1 MADLDLYNRVQGQGQ
16 DPILKHVG
24 LVKRTALHLK
34 SRIPQVMDVDEL
46 VQVGM
51 VGLIEASQNFD
62 ATRGVDFEIFA
73 RTRIRGAILD
83 EVRRISVL
91 PRSAIS
97 HIRGTNVATQQ
108 LATVLGRAP
117 TQAELADFMGKDVSE
132 YQKERSH
139 AHQMLMVDSEA
150 AEEEVLNT
158 AAQRGCEPEEE
169 VADAIINDM
178 LADGISQLAERD
190 QVIMALYYTEDM
202 NLKEIGAVL
211 DISESRVS
219 QLLSANVQ
227 KLRKI
232 MVLSG
237 DQE

>member
-1 MADLDLYNRVQGQGQ
+1 MADLDLYNQVAQNGK
-16 DPILKHVG
+16 DPILAYVG

-34 SRIPQVMDVDEL
+34 ARIPQVMDVDEL
-46 VQVGM
+46 IQVGM
-51 VGLIEASQNFD
+51 IGLIEASQSFD
-62 ATRGVDFEIFA
+62 TTRGVDFEMFA

-97 HIRGTNVATQQ
+97 HIRETNEATQE
-108 LATVLGRAP
+108 LATELGRAP
-117 TQAELADFMGKDVSE
+117 TQSELAEFMGKDAAD

-150 AEEEVLNT
+150 AEDEMLNT
-158 AAQRGCEPEEE
+158 PQSGYEPEQE
-169 VADAIINDM
+169 VGDAMM
-178 LADGISQLAERD
+178 LDSLSQAIEQLPERD
-190 QVIMALYYTEDM
+190 QIIMALYYTEDL

-219 QLLSANVQ
+219 QLLSANVK
-227 KLRKI
+227 KLRK
-232 MVLSG
+232 MMALP
-237 DQE
+237 ER

>member
-1 MADLDLYNRVQGQGQ
+1 MADLDLYNQVAQNGR
-16 DPILKHVG
+16 DPILAHVG

-34 SRIPQVMDVDEL
+34 ARIPQVMDVDEL
-46 VQVGM
+46 IQVGM
-51 VGLIEASQNFD
+51 IGLIEASQSFD

-97 HIRGTNVATQQ
+97 HIRETNEATQE
-108 LATVLGRAP
+108 LATELGRAP
-117 TQAELADFMGKDVSE
+117 TQSELADFMGKDASE

-150 AEEEVLNT
+150 AEDEMLNT
-158 AAQRGCEPEEE
+158 PQSGYEPEQE
-169 VADAIINDM
+169 VGDAMMMDS
-178 LADGISQLAERD
+178 LSQAIEQLPERD
-190 QVIMALYYTEDM
+190 QIIMALYYTEDL

-219 QLLSANVQ
+219 QLLSANVK

-232 MVLSG
+232 MALP
-237 DQE
+237 ER

>member
-1 MADLDLYNRVQGQGQ
+1 M
-16 DPILKHVG
+16 HVG

-34 SRIPQVMDVDEL
+34 ARIPQVMDVDEL
-46 VQVGM
+46 IQVGM
-51 VGLIEASQNFD
+51 IGLIEASQSFD

-97 HIRGTNVATQQ
+97 HIRETNEATQE
-108 LATVLGRAP
+108 LATELGRVP
-117 TQAELADFMGKDVSE
+117 TQTELADFMGKNAAE

-150 AEEEVLNT
+150 AEDEMLNT
-158 AAQRGCEPEEE
+158 PQKGYEPEQE
-169 VADAIINDM
+169 VGDAMMMDS
-178 LADGISQLAERD
+178 LSQAIEQLPERD
-190 QVIMALYYTEDM
+190 QIIMALYYTEDM

-211 DISESRVS
+211 D
-219 QLLSANVQ
+219 LS
-227 KLRKI
+227 LI
-232 MVLSG
+232 HI
-237 DQE
+237 

>member
-1 MADLDLYNRVQGQGQ
+1 MADLDLYNQVAQNGR
-16 DPILKHVG
+16 DPILAHVG

-34 SRIPQVMDVDEL
+34 ARIPQVMDVDEL
-46 VQVGM
+46 IQVGM
-51 VGLIEASQNFD
+51 IGLIEASQSFD
-62 ATRGVDFEIFA
+62 ITRGVDFEMFA

-97 HIRGTNVATQQ
+97 HIRETNEATQE
-108 LATVLGRAP
+108 LATELGRAP
-117 TQAELADFMGKDVSE
+117 TQSELADFMGKDATD

-150 AEEEVLNT
+150 AEDEMLNT
-158 AAQRGCEPEEE
+158 PQSGYEPEQE
-169 VADAIINDM
+169 VGDAM
-178 LADGISQLAERD
+178 MMESLSQAIEQLPERD
-190 QVIMALYYTEDM
+190 QIIMALYYTEDL

-219 QLLSANVQ
+219 QLLSANVK
-227 KLRKI
+227 KLRK
-232 MVLSG
+232 MMALP
-237 DQE
+237 ER

>member
-1 MADLDLYNRVQGQGQ
+1 MADLDLYNQVAQNGR
-16 DPILKHVG
+16 DPILAHVG

-34 SRIPQVMDVDEL
+34 ARIPQVMDVDEL
-46 VQVGM
+46 IQVGM
-51 VGLIEASQNFD
+51 IGLIEASQSFD

-97 HIRGTNVATQQ
+97 HIRETNEATQE
-108 LATVLGRAP
+108 LATELGRAP
-117 TQAELADFMGKDVSE
+117 TQSELADFMGKDAAE

-150 AEEEVLNT
+150 AEDEMLNT
-158 AAQRGCEPEEE
+158 PQSGYEPEQE
-169 VADAIINDM
+169 VGDAMMMDS
-178 LADGISQLAERD
+178 LSQAIEQLPERD
-190 QVIMALYYTEDM
+190 QIIMALYYTEDL

-219 QLLSANVQ
+219 QLLSANVK
-227 KLRKI
+227 KLRK
-232 MVLSG
+232 MMALP
-237 DQE
+237 ER

>member
-1 MADLDLYNRVQGQGQ
+1 MADLDLYNRVGKSSQ
-16 DPILKHVG
+16 DPILAHIG

-34 SRIPQVMDVDEL
+34 GRIPQVMDVDEL
-46 VQVGM
+46 IQVGM
-51 VGLIEASQNFD
+51 VGLIEASQSFD
-62 ATRGVDFEIFA
+62 ATRGVEFEIFA

-97 HIRGTNVATQQ
+97 HIRETNEATQE
-108 LATVLGRAP
+108 LATELGRAP
-117 TQAELADFMGKDVSE
+117 TQSELAQFMGKETAD

-150 AEEEVLNT
+150 AEDEMLNT
-158 AAQRGCEPEEE
+158 PASYGYEPEQE
-169 VADAIINDM
+169 VGDAMMMDSLTAAI
-178 LADGISQLAERD
+178 AQLPERD

-211 DISESRVS
+211 EISESRVS
-219 QLLSANVQ
+219 QLLTANVK

-232 MVLSG
+232 LALSE
-237 DQE
+237 DI

>member
-1 MADLDLYNRVQGQGQ
+1 MADLDLYNQVAQNGR
-16 DPILKHVG
+16 DPILAHVG

-34 SRIPQVMDVDEL
+34 ARIPQVMDVDEL
-46 VQVGM
+46 IQVGM
-51 VGLIEASQNFD
+51 IGLIEASQSFD
-62 ATRGVDFEIFA
+62 AARGVDFEIFA

-97 HIRGTNVATQQ
+97 HIRETNEATQE
-108 LATVLGRAP
+108 LATELGRAP
-117 TQAELADFMGKDVSE
+117 TQSELADFMGKDAAE

-150 AEEEVLNT
+150 AEDEMLN
-158 AAQRGCEPEEE
+158 APQNGYEPEQE
-169 VADAIINDM
+169 VGDAMMMDSLTQAIE
-178 LADGISQLAERD
+178 QLPERD
-190 QVIMALYYTEDM
+190 QIIMALYYTEDM

-219 QLLSANVQ
+219 QLLSANVK
-227 KLRKI
+227 KLRK
-232 MVLSG
+232 MMALP
-237 DQE
+237 ER

>member
-1 MADLDLYNRVQGQGQ
+1 MADLDLYNRVGKSSQ
-16 DPILKHVG
+16 DPILAHIG

-34 SRIPQVMDVDEL
+34 GRIPQVMDVDEL
-46 VQVGM
+46 IQVGM
-51 VGLIEASQNFD
+51 VGLIEASQSFD
-62 ATRGVDFEIFA
+62 ATRGVEFEIFA

-97 HIRGTNVATQQ
+97 HIRETNEATQE
-108 LATVLGRAP
+108 LATELGRAP
-117 TQAELADFMGKDVSE
+117 TQSELAQFMGKDTAD

-150 AEEEVLNT
+150 AEDEMLNT
-158 AAQRGCEPEEE
+158 PASYGYEPEQE
-169 VADAIINDM
+169 VGDAMMMDSLTAAI
-178 LADGISQLAERD
+178 AQLPERD

-211 DISESRVS
+211 EISESRVS
-219 QLLSANVQ
+219 QLLTANVK

-232 MVLSG
+232 LALSE
-237 DQE
+237 DI

>member
-1 MADLDLYNRVQGQGQ
+1 MADLDLYNRVQSQGQ

-34 SRIPQVMDVDEL
+34 TRIPQVMDVDEL
-46 VQVGM
+46 IQVGM

-62 ATRGVDFEIFA
+62 ASRGVDFEIFA

-97 HIRGTNVATQQ
+97 HIRGTNVATQE
-108 LATVLGRAP
+108 LATTLGRAP
-117 TQAELADFMGKDVSE
+117 TQSELAEFMGKDASE

-139 AHQMLMVDSEA
+139 AHQMLMVDSDA
-150 AEEEVLNT
+150 AEEEMLNT
-158 AAQRGCEPEEE
+158 AAHRGYEPEEE
-169 VADAIINDM
+169 VADSIINDM
-178 LADGISQLAERD
+178 LTDGISKLSERD
-190 QVIMALYYTEDM
+190 QIIMALYYTEDM

-219 QLLSANVQ
+219 QLLSANVK

-232 MVLSG
+232 MALSG
-237 DQE
+237 GRE

>member
-1 MADLDLYNRVQGQGQ
+1 MADLDLYTQVQKQGR

-34 SRIPQVMDVDEL
+34 ARIPQVMDVDEL

-62 ATRGVDFEIFA
+62 ASRGVEFEIFA

-97 HIRGTNVATQQ
+97 HIRGTNEATQQ
-108 LATVLGRAP
+108 LATSLGRAP
-117 TQAELADFMGKDVSE
+117 TQTELADFMGKDVSE

-150 AEEEVLNT
+150 AEDEMLN
-158 AAQRGCEPEEE
+158 APAQ
-169 VADAIINDM
+169 
-178 LADGISQLAERD
+178 
-190 QVIMALYYTEDM
+190 
-202 NLKEIGAVL
+202 
-211 DISESRVS
+211 
-219 QLLSANVQ
+219 
-227 KLRKI
+227 
-232 MVLSG
+232 
-237 DQE
+237 

>member
-1 MADLDLYNRVQGQGQ
+1 MADLDLYNQVAQNGR
-16 DPILKHVG
+16 DPILAHVG

-34 SRIPQVMDVDEL
+34 ARIPQVMDVDEL

-51 VGLIEASQNFD
+51 IGLIEASQSFD

-97 HIRGTNVATQQ
+97 HIRETNEATQE
-108 LATVLGRAP
+108 LATELGRAP
-117 TQAELADFMGKDVSE
+117 TQSELADFMGKDAAE

-150 AEEEVLNT
+150 AENEMLNT
-158 AAQRGCEPEEE
+158 PQNGYEPEQE
-169 VADAIINDM
+169 VGDAMMMDS
-178 LADGISQLAERD
+178 LSQAIEQLPERD
-190 QVIMALYYTEDM
+190 QIIMALYYTEDM
-202 NLKEIGAVL
+202 NLKEIGVVL

-219 QLLSANVQ
+219 QLLSANVK
-227 KLRKI
+227 KLRK
-232 MVLSG
+232 MMALP
-237 DQE
+237 ER

>member
-1 MADLDLYNRVQGQGQ
+1 MADLDLYNQVAQNGR
-16 DPILKHVG
+16 DPILAHVG

-34 SRIPQVMDVDEL
+34 GRIPQVMDVDEL
-46 VQVGM
+46 IQVGM
-51 VGLIEASQNFD
+51 IGLIEASQSFD
-62 ATRGVDFEIFA
+62 STRGVEFEIFA

-97 HIRGTNVATQQ
+97 HIRQTNDATQE
-108 LATVLGRAP
+108 LATELGRAP
-117 TQAELADFMGKDVSE
+117 TQSELADFMGKDAAE

-139 AHQMLMVDSEA
+139 AHQMLMVDSQA
-150 AEEEVLNT
+150 AEDEMLNT
-158 AAQRGCEPEEE
+158 PQHGYEPEQE
-169 VADAIINDM
+169 VGDAMMMDS
-178 LADGISQLAERD
+178 LSQAIEQLPERD

-219 QLLSANVQ
+219 QLLSANVK
-227 KLRKI
+227 KLRK
-232 MVLSG
+232 MMALP
-237 DQE
+237 ER

>member
-1 MADLDLYNRVQGQGQ
+1 MADLDLYNQVQSQGQ

-46 VQVGM
+46 IQVGM
-51 VGLIEASQNFD
+51 IGLIEASQNYD
-62 ATRGVDFEIFA
+62 ASRGVDFEIFA

-97 HIRGTNVATQQ
+97 HIRGTNVATQE
-108 LATVLGRAP
+108 LATGLGRAP
-117 TQAELADFMGKDVSE
+117 TQAELAQFMGKDVSE

-150 AEEEVLNT
+150 AEEEMLNT

-169 VADAIINDM
+169 VADSIINDM
-178 LADGISQLAERD
+178 LADAISQLSERD

-232 MVLSG
+232 MALSG
-237 DQE
+237 G

>member
-1 MADLDLYNRVQGQGQ
+1 MADLDLYNRVGKSQQ
-16 DPILKHVG
+16 DPILAHVG

-34 SRIPQVMDVDEL
+34 GRIPQVMDVDEL
-46 VQVGM
+46 IQVGM
-51 VGLIEASQNFD
+51 VGLIEASQSFD
-62 ATRGVDFEIFA
+62 ASRGVEFEIFA

-97 HIRGTNVATQQ
+97 HTRETNQATQE
-108 LATVLGRAP
+108 LATALGRAP
-117 TQAELADFMGKDVSE
+117 TQSELAEFMGKESAE

-150 AEEEVLNT
+150 AEDEMINTPASHGYEPEQEVGDAMMMDSLT
-158 AAQRGCEPEEE
+158 AAIE
-169 VADAIINDM
+169 
-178 LADGISQLAERD
+178 QLPERD

-211 DISESRVS
+211 EISESRVS
-219 QLLSANVQ
+219 QLLTANVK

-232 MVLSG
+232 LAFA
-237 DQE
+237 EN

>member
-1 MADLDLYNRVQGQGQ
+1 MADLDLYNQVAQNGK
-16 DPILKHVG
+16 DPILMYVG

-34 SRIPQVMDVDEL
+34 ARIPQVMDVDEL
-46 VQVGM
+46 IQVGM
-51 VGLIEASQNFD
+51 IGLIEAAQSFD
-62 ATRGVDFEIFA
+62 VSRGVDFEIFA

-97 HIRGTNVATQQ
+97 HIRETNEATQE
-108 LATVLGRAP
+108 LATELGRAP
-117 TQAELADFMGKDVSE
+117 TQGELADFMGKNTAE

-150 AEEEVLNT
+150 AEDEILNT
-158 AAQRGCEPEEE
+158 PQKGYEPEQE
-169 VADAIINDM
+169 VGDAMMMDS
-178 LADGISQLAERD
+178 LSQAIEQLPERD
-190 QVIMALYYTEDM
+190 QIIMALYYTEDM

-219 QLLSANVQ
+219 QLLSANVK
-227 KLRKI
+227 KLRK
-232 MVLSG
+232 MMAFG
-237 DQE
+237 E